1 MYYNHYM
8 YYVLAAWSVSAFH
21 LVVPVLYYIF
31 YQLYTNTKKEK
42 KLKNKHA
49 FVKRKEERQQR
60 NVMLEPAGL
69 ALVVVNWS
77 IV

>member
-1 MYYNHYM
+1 M
-8 YYVLAAWSVSAFH
+8 VCVCAFH

-31 YQLYTNTKKEK
+31 YQLYT
-42 KLKNKHA
+42 KHA

-69 ALVVVNWS
+69 ALLVVNWS

>member
-1 MYYNHYM
+1 M
-8 YYVLAAWSVSAFH
+8 VCVCAFH

-31 YQLYTNTKKEK
+31 YQLYT
-42 KLKNKHA
+42 KHA
-49 FVKRKEERQQR
+49 FVKRRKEERQQR

-69 ALVVVNWS
+69 ALLVVNWS